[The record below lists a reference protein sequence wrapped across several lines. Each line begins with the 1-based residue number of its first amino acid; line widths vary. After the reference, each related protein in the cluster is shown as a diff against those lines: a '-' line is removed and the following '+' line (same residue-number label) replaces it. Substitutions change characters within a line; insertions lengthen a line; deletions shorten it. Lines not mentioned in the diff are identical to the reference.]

1 MEKISYG
8 VAPVKWNY
16 DEIYGNHRFIVEAPA
31 SEYTRVSIPWRRRDP
46 LFDRTAVIIRYDS
59 DGNKSAVGDLEVRN
73 VLIENA
79 EKETA
84 TLVFASPRSG
94 EYQVYYM
101 PFELTGHWCSPET
114 HYLTRDKMTPDR
126 KWLEGVG
133 AADVAEGHALRYE
146 SRTEFDSFYPMEF
159 PMTREEK
166 DAFFKSG
173 KPFEIVTESRL
184 RPVRM
189 KYDLPFIWKD
199 RDDRTSFS
207 DTVCKN
213 EHYAFQIAVC
223 AAVDLFGVS
232 VAFYDTNGDEYGKD
246 RVFSINTYAV
256 DTDGQPSAT
265 VCDVPAGCVQSLW
278 CCVDAEKFDGKEVV
292 IAAKVSAANV
302 DTVLTAQISLKVSEE
317 VLPRNGDDDLWR
329 HSRLFWL
336 NSDVGIS
343 DEVIPPYT
351 PVVTSPGAGAVSI
364 LGRKMRVGT
373 LGLPSV
379 IGTYYDETGRIAE
392 DEAPLSLL
400 SDPVAFKIRKEGD
413 PVALYE
419 KDIKVTPRGTMR
431 SVFSACAE
439 ADELKIESE
448 ISYEADGFI
457 DCEIKVTPGKDGEYE
472 FVLTASLFENAATY
486 MMGMC
491 REGGRVPAFWEYRWR
506 EDRDGNVVWLGCPRG
521 GFQIR
526 LMQDDDHW
534 GGVKPLPESWS
545 NRGRGKMTVRRL
557 PGEGKVAF
565 KAETGKMAVFA
576 GHTVLFHFHI
586 IVTPLHPVDY
596 ESHFTKRYYQSNS
609 WHSDEPIVS
618 LERAKEFGASTVIL
632 HQGGPLNE
640 NINYPF
646 HLAGKLKAE
655 VDRAHS
661 MGLKYKIYYTVREL
675 SNYTTEIWAL
685 RSLGDE
691 IYYTGTDFR
700 LADFFETDDE
710 KVKERPSGGPWLIE
724 HLSDGFCP
732 AWHQPLASGEY
743 DCAVRTQH
751 RSRWHNYY
759 LKGLEWLMTVVG
771 IDGLYLDGI
780 GYNRHITRRLR
791 RIMKNIKE
799 DCDIDIHL
807 GNEHSPFYGY
817 RTPTCDYLE
826 HFAYADKIWVGEGYD
841 YQNEGPDYFLTEICG
856 LPLGLTSE
864 MLEGG
869 GNPWRGAV
877 FGMTTR
883 AGWSQGG
890 LTLPIWKVWDEFGI
904 ADSRIFGYWNPKCPV
919 TTESDSVKAT
929 AFVKE
934 NGQTLIAVASWM
946 PTDREFILSVDRGAL
961 GIKGDFELDAPQI
974 ESFQE
979 EATFSSGDRIPI
991 AYPKGWIFILKRID
1005 H

>member
-1 MEKISYG
+1 MEEIAYG
-8 VAPVKWNY
+8 TAPLKWNY
-16 DEIYGNHRFIVEAPA
+16 NEIYGNHRFIVEAPA
-31 SEYTRVSIPWRRRDP
+31 AEYVRVSVPWRRRDP
-46 LFDRTAVIIRYDS
+46 LFNRTAVIVRYNS
-59 DGNKSAVGDLEVRN
+59 DGNSDAVGDMEIKN
-73 VLIENA
+73 VVIDRA
-79 EKETA
+79 EKESL
-84 TLVFASPRSG
+84 TLVFSSPRCG
-94 EYQVYYM
+94 KYQIYYM

-114 HYLTRDKMTPDR
+114 HYLTADRMTPD
-126 KWLEGVG
+126 KNWLDGMSKAG
-133 AADVAEGHALRYE
+133 IAEGRTLRYE
-146 SRTEFDSFYPMEF
+146 SRTGFDSFYPMEF
-159 PMTREEK
+159 TMTPQEK
-166 DAFFKSG
+166 DEFFASG

-189 KYDLPFIWKD
+189 KNDLPFIWKD
-199 RDDRTSFS
+199 RKDRTSFS

-223 AAVDLFGVS
+223 AVSDLSGVS
-232 VAFYDTNGDEYGKD
+232 VTFYDKNGAEYGKD

-256 DTDGQPSAT
+256 DTDGRPSEKE
-265 VCDVPAGCVQSLW
+265 CSVPAGSVQPLW
-278 CCVDAEKFDGKEVV
+278 CCVDAEKFDGEE
-292 IAAKVSAANV
+292 ISIIAKVSAENV
-302 DTVLTAQISLKVSEE
+302 DTVLTASVDLKVSDEE
-317 VLPRNGDDDLWR
+317 LPRNGDDDLWR

-343 DEVIPPYT
+343 DDVIPPYT
-351 PVVTSPGAGAVSI
+351 PVITSPGAGTVSI
-364 LGRKMRVGT
+364 LVIKMRVGT

-379 IGTYYDETGRIAE
+379 IGTYYDVSGRLAE
-392 DEAPLSLL
+392 DETPLSLL
-400 SDPVAFKIRKEGD
+400 SDPIAFKIRRADG
-413 PVALYE
+413 PVAICE
-419 KDIKVTPRGTMR
+419 KDITVTPNGTMR
-431 SVFSACAE
+431 SVFSAIGE
-439 ADELKIESE
+439 ADGLSINSE
-448 ISYEADGFI
+448 VSFEADGFI
-457 DCEIKVTPGKDGEYE
+457 DCTIKVTPEKGGEFE
-472 FVLTASLFENAATY
+472 FILSTALFENAAQY

-491 REGGRVPAFWEYRWR
+491 REGGKVPAFWEYRWR

-521 GFQIR
+521 GLQIR

-545 NRGRGKMTVRRL
+545 NGGRGKITVRRL
-557 PGEGKVAF
+557 PKEGKVVF
-565 KAETGKMAVFA
+565 SAETGKMNVTA
-576 GHTVLFHFHI
+576 GRTVTFHFHM
-586 IVTPLHPVDY
+586 IVTPLHSVDHK
-596 ESHFTKRYYQSNS
+596 SHFTKHYYQSNS
-609 WHSDEPIVS
+609 WHSDEPVVS
-618 LERAKEFGASTVIL
+618 LERAKEYGASTVIL

-646 HLAGKLKAE
+646 YLAGKLKSE

-700 LADFFETDDE
+700 LADFFESDE
-710 KVKERPSGGPWLIE
+710 NKVKDRPSGGPWLIE

-732 AWHQPLASGEY
+732 AWHQPLSSGEY

-771 IDGLYLDGI
+771 IDGIYLDGI

-841 YQNEGPDYFLTEICG
+841 YQNEHPDYFLTEISG

-869 GNPWRGAV
+869 GNPWRGMV

-890 LTLPIWKVWDEFGI
+890 LTLPIWKVWDSFGI
-904 ADSRIFGYWNPKCPV
+904 ADSRMFGYWDPDCPIS
-919 TTESDSVKAT
+919 TENDSVRAT
-929 AFVKE
+929 AFVKD
-934 NGQTLIAVASWM
+934 NGETLIAVASWL
-946 PTDREFILSVDRGAL
+946 PTDRDFILSVDRDAL
-961 GIKGDFELDAPQI
+961 GINGDFEFYAPPI
-974 ESFQE
+974 EGFQE
-979 EATFSSGDRIPI
+979 EATFPSGEPVPIP
-991 AYPKGWIFILKRID
+991 YGKGWMFILRKR
-1005 H
+1005 